1 LIIIVA
7 VDDDCNQTGQ
17 LLAGM
22 LGWPQATF
30 ASKVDIAGKDITVT
44 REIDTGLETIK
55 MTGPA
60 VITCDLRLNIP
71 KIAPLAMMMKAKKS
85 PIE

>member
-1 LIIIVA
+1 MIKTCNLCWSLKLLNISQKNKKLNLSSWANNVNVNQILA

-30 ASKVDIAGKDITVT
+30 ASKVEINGK
-44 REIDTGLETIK
+44 
-55 MTGPA
+55 
-60 VITCDLRLNIP
+60 
-71 KIAPLAMMMKAKKS
+71 
-85 PIE
+85 